1 MLVGPSDLQSIKT
14 IASRFDSG
22 FLLLWMD
29 ILVCFVVLVSN
40 GFISLVFS
48 SVPKIHITIHT
59 QTFIYMYMQ
68 YIFLWGMDTMYD
80 GIATR
85 HFVDCDSLRLISII
99 C

>member
-14 IASRFDSG
+14 IAKRFDSG

-68 YIFLWGMDTMYD
+68 YIFLWGMYGGT
-80 GIATR
+80 ATR

-99 C
+99 CE